1 MTRILLSGANGRMG
15 QAIVKLAS
23 NRNDCKI
30 VAGIDINTNV
40 KNDFEVYASF
50 SEVPEDL
57 DVDVIIDFTNPS
69 LLIPLADFARDRKTP
84 LVVATTGLSK
94 QDMEYLQETAKTTS
108 VLYSANMS
116 LGICLL
122 KDLVKRAVL
131 FLGEGFDI
139 EIIEKHHNQKL
150 DAPSGTAL
158 ALADSINAVDNNKYE
173 YIYDRHSRKAKRS
186 PREIGFSSI
195 RGGNIVGD
203 HDVIFAGN
211 NEIIEISHK
220 ALSRDI
226 FADGALRAAL
236 FLKDNEKGFYTMD
249 DLLS

>member
-1 MTRILLSGANGRMG
+1 MTKILLSGSNGRMG
-15 QAIVKLAS
+15 QAIVKLVED
-23 NRNDCKI
+23 RNDCKI
-30 VAGIDINTNV
+30 VAGVDINTNIN
-40 KNDFEVYASF
+40 NDFQVYDSF
-50 SEVPEDL
+50 ANVPKDL
-57 DVDVIIDFTNPS
+57 DMDVIIDFTNPS
-69 LLIPLADFARDRKTP
+69 LLVPLADFAKERKTP
-84 LVVATTGLSK
+84 LVVATTGLTNTE
-94 QDMEYLQETAKTTS
+94 MEYLQQTSESTS

-158 ALADSINAVDNNKYE
+158 ALADYINSVDNNKYE

-186 PREIGFSSI
+186 PREIGFSAV
-195 RGGNIVGD
+195 RGGNIIGD

-211 NEIIEISHK
+211 NEIIEINHK

-226 FADGALRAAL
+226 FAEGALRAAL
-236 FLKDNEKGFYTMD
+236 FLKDKDTGFYTMD
-249 DLLS
+249 DLLR

>member
-15 QAIVKLAS
+15 QAIVKLAGS
-23 NRNDCKI
+23 RNDCRI
-30 VAGIDINTNV
+30 VAGVDINTNE

-50 SEVPEDL
+50 AEVPENL
-57 DVDVIIDFTNPS
+57 DIDVIIDFTNPS

-158 ALADSINAVDNNKYE
+158 VLADCIHAVDNKKYE
-173 YIYDRHSRKAKRS
+173 YIYDRHSIKAKRS
-186 PREIGFSSI
+186 PREIGSGSI

-211 NEIIEISHK
+211 N
-220 ALSRDI
+220 
-226 FADGALRAAL
+226 
-236 FLKDNEKGFYTMD
+236 
-249 DLLS
+249 

>member
-122 KDLVKRAVL
+122 KDLVKRAVS

>member
-15 QAIVKLAS
+15 QAIVKLAGS
-23 NRNDCKI
+23 RNDCRI
-30 VAGIDINTNV
+30 VAGVDINTNE
-40 KNDFEVYASF
+40 KIDFEVYASF
-50 SEVPEDL
+50 AEVPENL
-57 DVDVIIDFTNPS
+57 DIDVIIDFTNPS
-69 LLIPLADFARDRKTP
+69 LLIPLADFARDRKNP
-84 LVVATTGLSK
+84 LVVATPGLSK

-158 ALADSINAVDNNKYE
+158 VLADCINAVDNNKYE

-236 FLKDNEKGFYTMD
+236 FLKDKETGFYTMD

>member
-186 PREIGFSSI
+186 PKEIGFSSI

>member
-236 FLKDNEKGFYTMD
+236 FLKDNEQGFYTMD

>member
-236 FLKDNEKGFYTMD
+236 FLKDNEKG
-249 DLLS
+249 